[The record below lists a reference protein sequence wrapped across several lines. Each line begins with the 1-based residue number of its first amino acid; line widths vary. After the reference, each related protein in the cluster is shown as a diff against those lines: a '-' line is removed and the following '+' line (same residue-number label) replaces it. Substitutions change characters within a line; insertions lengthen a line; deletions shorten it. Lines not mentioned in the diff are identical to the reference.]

1 MSGLFGSYLQNERFN
16 NGTVQQILKQVL
28 MEHSHKYVLTIK
40 LIQLQVLLINNLLP
54 GRVLD
59 QNCIKTGL
67 HLENSAYFLYF

>member
-28 MEHSHKYVLTIK
+28 MEHCHKYVLTIY

-59 QNCIKTGL
+59 QNCVKFA
-67 HLENSAYFLYF
+67 S

>member
-16 NGTVQQILKQVL
+16 NSTVQQILKQVF
-28 MEHSHKYVLTIK
+28 MEHCHKYVLTIY

-59 QNCIKTGL
+59 QNCVKTGL
-67 HLENSAYFLYF
+67 HLEKSAYFLYF